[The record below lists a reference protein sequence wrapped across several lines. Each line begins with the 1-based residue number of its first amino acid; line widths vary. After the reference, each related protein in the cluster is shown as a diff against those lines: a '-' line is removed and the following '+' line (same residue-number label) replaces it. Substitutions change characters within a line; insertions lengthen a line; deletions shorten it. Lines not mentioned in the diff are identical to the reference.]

1 MKPTLNNILIERI
14 PGSKE
19 TESGII
25 LKSTLDQDKGKV
37 LAIGP
42 DVTEVNI
49 EDTVFLNW
57 NASTKVEGELYIV
70 SINEVIFIY

>member
-14 PGSKE
+14 PGSTE

-42 DVTEVNI
+42 DVAEVNTDDI
-49 EDTVFLNW
+49 VFLNW
-57 NASTKVEGELYIV
+57 NAATKVEGELYIV
-70 SINEVIFIY
+70 SIDEVVFIY

>member
-42 DVTEVNI
+42 DVTEVNV

-57 NASTKVEGELYIV
+57 NAATKVEGELYITP
-70 SINEVIFIY
+70 IDEVIFIY

>member
-14 PGSKE
+14 AGSTE

-25 LKSTLDQDKGKV
+25 LKSTLEQDKGKV

-42 DVTEVNI
+42 DITEVSVGDI
-49 EDTVFLNW
+49 VFLNW
-57 NASTKVEGELYIV
+57 NAATKVDREQYIAP
-70 SINEVIFIY
+70 IDEVVFIY

>member
-42 DVTEVNI
+42 DVTEVNV

-70 SINEVIFIY
+70 PINEVIFIY